1 MKLVFP
7 SNGKGIDDHIDQ
19 RFGRC
24 PYFVSF
30 DTETRTVSHIDNVQN
45 YQAAQGAGIQSAT
58 QVVNMHADVC
68 ITGHCG
74 PKAFKVFNTAGV
86 RVITGV
92 DGKIREAIARFSDGN
107 LTFADTA
114 DVEGHWM

>member
-7 SNGKGIDDHIDQ
+7 SNGKRIDDHIDQ

-24 PYFVSF
+24 PYFVSY
-30 DTETRTVSHIDNVQN
+30 DTDTQSVSHIDNVQN
-45 YQAAQGAGIQSAT
+45 YQAVQGAGIQSAT
-58 QVVNMHADVC
+58 QVVNMKADVC

-86 RVITGV
+86 KVVTGA
-92 DGKIREAIARFSDGN
+92 DGKIRDAIMLFTEGKLR
-107 LTFADTA
+107 FADAA